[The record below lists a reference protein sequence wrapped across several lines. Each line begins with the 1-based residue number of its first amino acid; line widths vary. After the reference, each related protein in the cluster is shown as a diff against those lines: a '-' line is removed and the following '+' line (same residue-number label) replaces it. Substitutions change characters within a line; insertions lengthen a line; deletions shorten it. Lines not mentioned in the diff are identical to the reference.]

1 MSQFPVSQK
10 KIEDLERSMTR
21 LGVKAADLAE
31 SFVRSGG
38 AGGQHVNKVETCV
51 VLKHLPSGLVIKC
64 QMDRSQGMNRYLAR
78 KILIRRLEA
87 QIHGRESEEAKRIFK
102 IKRQKRKRSR
112 RAKNKLLEAK
122 RFHSEKKQL
131 RTVNGDDSPQQ
142 L

>member
-1 MSQFPVSQK
+1 MSQFPVSEK
-10 KIEDLERSMTR
+10 KIEALERSMTR
-21 LGVKAADLAE
+21 LGIKAADLVE

-38 AGGQHVNKVETCV
+38 AGGQNVNKVATCV

-78 KILIRRLEA
+78 KILIARLDA
-87 QIHGRESEEAKRIFK
+87 QIHGRESEEAKRISK

-112 RAKNKLLEAK
+112 RAKDKVLQAK
-122 RFHSEKKQL
+122 RHQSEKKL
-131 RTVNGDDSPQQ
+131 FRKIKRDD

>member
-131 RTVNGDDSPQQ
+131 RTVNGDDSPHQ